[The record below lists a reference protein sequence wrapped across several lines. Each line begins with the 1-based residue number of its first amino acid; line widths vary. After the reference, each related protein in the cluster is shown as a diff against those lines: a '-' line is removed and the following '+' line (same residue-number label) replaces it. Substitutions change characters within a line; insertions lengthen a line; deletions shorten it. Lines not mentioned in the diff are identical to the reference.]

1 MSKIINPELNI
12 GDRIVC
18 LEMDGEPA
26 YIGRRGT
33 VIGINKGPFRQ
44 YSIEWEGGGGGGLF
58 LLDTD
63 KWVFEK
69 NYKRKPKINEA
80 NNVQALADDSKILK
94 YFKML
99 RIKKYLD
106 LLREISITNMFG
118 ASPYLY
124 IGKDIL
130 QKEHYNEDSPEFD
143 ELLELS
149 EEVKS
154 IMIRGAMT
162 ILEDEGKEITPETV
176 TRVMKRWA
184 PKVLN
189 FWMTHY

>member
-1 MSKIINPELNI
+1 MSRIINPKLKA

-18 LEMDGEPA
+18 VDMEDEPN
-26 YIGRRGT
+26 YVGKRGT
-33 VIGINKGPFRQ
+33 VIDINRGPGFLQ
-44 YSIEWEGGGGGGLF
+44 YNVEWDNGGSLF

-63 KWVFEK
+63 KWIYEK
-69 NYKRKPKINEA
+69 DFKRKLKVNESKSVGDLA
-80 NNVQALADDSKILK
+80 NDSKILK

-99 RIKKYLD
+99 KIKKYLD
-106 LLREISITNMFG
+106 LLQKTSVTNMFG

-130 QKEHYNEDSPEFD
+130 RKEHYNQDSPEFD

-149 EEVKS
+149 EDVKS
-154 IMIRGAMT
+154 IMIRGAMS
-162 ILEDEGKEITPETV
+162 ILEDEGREITPETV
-176 TRVMKRWA
+176 TRAMQRWA

>member
-1 MSKIINPELNI
+1 MSKIINPKLKV

-18 LEMDGEPA
+18 VDMVDEANYVGK
-26 YIGRRGT
+26 RGT
-33 VIGINKGPFRQ
+33 VIDINRGPGFLQ
-44 YSIEWEGGGGGGLF
+44 YNVEWDNGGSLF

-63 KWVFEK
+63 KWIYEK
-69 NYKRKPKINEA
+69 DYKRKPKINESKSVGDLA
-80 NNVQALADDSKILK
+80 NDSKILK

-99 RIKKYLD
+99 KIKKYLD
-106 LLREISITNMFG
+106 LLQKTSVTNMFG

-130 QKEHYNEDSPEFD
+130 RKEHYNQDSPEFD

-149 EEVKS
+149 EDVKS
-154 IMIRGAMT
+154 IMIRGAMS
-162 ILEDEGKEITPETV
+162 ILEDEDREITPETV
-176 TRVMKRWA
+176 TRTMQRWA
-184 PKVLN
+184 PKVLT

>member
-1 MSKIINPELNI
+1 MSKIINPKLKV

-18 LEMDGEPA
+18 VDMEDEPN
-26 YIGRRGT
+26 YTGKRGT
-33 VIGINKGPFRQ
+33 VIDINKGPGFLQ
-44 YSIEWEGGGGGGLF
+44 YNVEWDNGGSLF

-63 KWVFEK
+63 KWIYEK
-69 NYKRKPKINEA
+69 DFKRKSKVNESKSVGDLA
-80 NNVQALADDSKILK
+80 NDSKILK

-99 RIKKYLD
+99 KIKKYLD
-106 LLREISITNMFG
+106 LLQKTSVTNMFG

-130 QKEHYNEDSPEFD
+130 RKEHYNQDSPEFD

-149 EEVKS
+149 EDVKS
-154 IMIRGAMT
+154 IMIRGAMS
-162 ILEDEGKEITPETV
+162 ILEDEGREITPETV
-176 TRVMKRWA
+176 TRTMQRWA
-184 PKVLN
+184 PKVLT

>member
-1 MSKIINPELNI
+1 MSKIINPKLKV

-18 LEMDGEPA
+18 VDMEDEANYVGK
-26 YIGRRGT
+26 RGT
-33 VIGINKGPFRQ
+33 VIDINRGPGFIQ
-44 YSIEWEGGGGGGLF
+44 YNVEWDNGGSLF

-63 KWVFEK
+63 KWIYEK
-69 NYKRKPKINEA
+69 DYKRKPKINESKS
-80 NNVQALADDSKILK
+80 VQDLADDSKILK

-99 RIKKYLD
+99 KIKKYLE

-130 QKEHYNEDSPEFD
+130 RKEHYNQDSPEFD

-149 EEVKS
+149 EDVKS
-154 IMIRGAMT
+154 IMIRGAMS

-176 TRVMKRWA
+176 TRTMKRWA
-184 PKVLN
+184 PKVLM
-189 FWMTHY
+189 FWMTYY

>member
-1 MSKIINPELNI
+1 MSKIINPKLKV

-18 LEMDGEPA
+18 VDMEDEANYVGK
-26 YIGRRGT
+26 RGT
-33 VIGINKGPFRQ
+33 VIDINRGPGFIQ
-44 YSIEWEGGGGGGLF
+44 YNVEWDNGGSLF

-63 KWVFEK
+63 KWIYEK
-69 NYKRKPKINEA
+69 DYKRKPKINESKS
-80 NNVQALADDSKILK
+80 VQDLADDSKILK

-99 RIKKYLD
+99 KIKKYLE

-130 QKEHYNEDSPEFD
+130 RKEHYNQDSPEFD

-149 EEVKS
+149 EDVKS
-154 IMIRGAMT
+154 IMIRGAMS

-176 TRVMKRWA
+176 TRTMQRWA
-184 PKVLN
+184 PKVLM
-189 FWMTHY
+189 FWMTYY

>member
-1 MSKIINPELNI
+1 MSRIINPKLKV

-18 LEMDGEPA
+18 VDMEDEPN
-26 YIGRRGT
+26 YVGKRGT
-33 VIGINKGPFRQ
+33 VTNISKGPRFIQ
-44 YSIEWEGGGGGGLF
+44 YNVKWDDGGGLF

-63 KWVFEK
+63 KWIYEK
-69 NYKRKPKINEA
+69 DFKRKSKVNESKSVGDLA
-80 NNVQALADDSKILK
+80 NDSKILK

-99 RIKKYLD
+99 KIKKYLD
-106 LLREISITNMFG
+106 LLQKTSVTNMFG

-130 QKEHYNEDSPEFD
+130 RKEHYNQDSPEFD

-149 EEVKS
+149 EDVKS
-154 IMIRGAMT
+154 IMIRGAMS

-176 TRVMKRWA
+176 TRTMQRWA